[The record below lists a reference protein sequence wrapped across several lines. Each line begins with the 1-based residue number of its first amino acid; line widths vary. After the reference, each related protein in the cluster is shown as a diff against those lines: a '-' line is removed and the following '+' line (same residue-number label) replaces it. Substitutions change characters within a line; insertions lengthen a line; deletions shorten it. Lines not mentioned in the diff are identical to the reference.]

1 MHNMPRMPTSPKC
14 NNSVCMPCVVNFMN
28 TYLDTTHSH
37 NSSHHHDKFV
47 HKNHGRSKT
56 VRPPKARKEAPITKP
71 KSKSVGASESDKETV
86 NDNAKNVKPVN
97 SVKQRAKYSNVS
109 KSPGP
114 NLVWVPKKT

>member
-1 MHNMPRMPTSPKC
+1 MPNMPKSPKC
-14 NNSVCMPCVVNFMN
+14 YKYVCMPCVVTFMN
-28 TYLDTTHSH
+28 TYLDSTHSH
-37 NSSHHHDKFV
+37 KSSHNHDKFV

-56 VRPPKARKEAPITKP
+56 VSPPKARKEAPVTKP

-86 NDNAKNVKPVN
+86 DDKAKHVKPVK
-97 SVKQRAKYSNVS
+97 SVKQHVKYSNAS